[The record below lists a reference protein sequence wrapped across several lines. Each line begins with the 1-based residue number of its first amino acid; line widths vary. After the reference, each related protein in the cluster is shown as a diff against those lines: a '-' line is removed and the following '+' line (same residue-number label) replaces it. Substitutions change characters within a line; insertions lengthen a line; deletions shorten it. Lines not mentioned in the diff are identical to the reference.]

1 MRKLFAV
8 AGIVLLPLLLAA
20 QSTQTEYS
28 KVDAFA
34 GYSYLRNSGNGFN
47 GWEGQLTYNFN
58 HFLGATA
65 DFSGHYR
72 TAAGFSPLSGF
83 SASANQRMYTFLF
96 GPTAT
101 ARFGKHDVFAH
112 ALFGGVHSSVGA
124 GFSIPILG
132 SFNTGVNDAT
142 AFGMALGGG
151 VDIGLSRR
159 FAIRA
164 AQVDYLYT
172 HFNTFDALTTGF
184 ANNTNN
190 HQNSFRYSAGIVFRF

>member
-1 MRKLFAV
+1 MRVLFAFASV
-8 AGIVLLPLLLAA
+8 VILSLALAA
-20 QSTQTEYS
+20 QAPQPENP
-28 KVDAFA
+28 KVEAFA

-58 HFLGATA
+58 PHFGATG
-65 DFSGHYR
+65 DFSGYYR
-72 TAAGFSPLSGF
+72 TAAAFEPLSGF
-83 SASANQRMYTFLF
+83 SVSANQRMYSYLF

-101 ARFGKHDVFAH
+101 ARFGKNSVFGH

-124 GFSIPILG
+124 GFTAPIIG
-132 SFNTGVNDAT
+132 SFNTGVNSAT

-151 VDIGLSRR
+151 VDIGLNRM

-172 HFNTFDALTTGF
+172 HFNSFDALTTGF
-184 ANNTNN
+184 SNNTSN
-190 HQNSFRYSAGIVFRF
+190 HQNGFRYSGGIVLRF

>member
-1 MRKLFAV
+1 MRNLPVV

-20 QSTQTEYS
+20 QAPQPEYS

-34 GYSYLRNSGNGFN
+34 GYSYLRNSGNNFN

-58 HFLGATA
+58 RHFGATG
-65 DFSGHYR
+65 DFSGYYR
-72 TAAGFSPLSGF
+72 NADTFSPFSGF
-83 SASANQRMYTFLF
+83 SVSANQRLYTYLF

-101 ARFGKHDVFAH
+101 ARFGKNSVFAH
-112 ALFGGVHSSVGA
+112 ALFGGVHSSIGA
-124 GFSIPILG
+124 GFTAPIIG
-132 SFNTGVNDAT
+132 SFNTGVNSAT

-151 VDIGLSRR
+151 FDIGINRR

-164 AQVDYLYT
+164 AQIDYLYT

-184 ANNTNN
+184 TNNTNN
-190 HQNSFRYSAGIVFRF
+190 HQNSFRYSGGIVFRF